1 MSKGRRINHA
11 YRVRQQ
17 PGITSFFPYLSRTR
31 TESVVYFL
39 RRLDVTDALELVNRK
54 KKEGLKVS
62 LFTLLVTA
70 GARTFEK
77 RPILNR
83 FVLGRRLYQRE
94 LFDVSY
100 VVKKSLNDDGEELLL
115 TLPID
120 RSMMAAE
127 VAEQMAQKHE
137 ELRTKEETGLDKLM
151 RLFGRLPRPLLRM
164 LFAVVRF
171 LDFHGCLPAFIRNE
185 LPFYCSVF
193 ISNLG
198 SIGVDAPF
206 HHLYELG
213 TTSIFLAFG
222 KPYRETV
229 VRRDGTV
236 AIRKLIN
243 LNFTVDER
251 ICDGYYLARSFDLFI
266 RYMEHPETLFDPPD
280 AATSDS

>member
-1 MSKGRRINHA
+1 MRKGRMINHA

-31 TESVVYFL
+31 AESVVYFQ
-39 RRLDVTDALELVNRK
+39 RRLDVTDTLVFLNQK
-54 KKEGLKVS
+54 KKEGTKLS
-62 LFTLLVTA
+62 LFTLLVAA

-77 RPILNR
+77 RPVLNR

-100 VVKKSLNDDGEELLL
+100 VVKKNMSDEGEELLL
-115 TLPID
+115 TIPVD
-120 RSMMAAE
+120 SSMGAIEIAE
-127 VAEQMAQKHE
+127 MMSHKHE
-137 ELRTKEETGLDKLM
+137 EIKSKEENGLDKLM
-151 RLFGRLPRPLLRM
+151 AMFGRLPRPVL
-164 LFAVVRF
+164 RF
-171 LDFHGCLPAFIRNE
+171 LFSIVRLLDYHGILPAFIRDE

-229 VRRDGTV
+229 VGRDGKV
-236 AIRKLIN
+236 EVRKLMN

-251 ICDGYYLARSFDLFI
+251 VCDGYYLARSFDMFI
-266 RYMEHPETLFDPPD
+266 RYMENPETLL
-280 AATSDS
+280 

>member
-1 MSKGRRINHA
+1 MRKGRQINHA

-39 RRLDVTDALELVNRK
+39 RRLDVTDALDMVNRK
-54 KKEGLKVS
+54 KKEGLKLS

-70 GARTFEK
+70 GARTFEQ

-83 FVLGRRLYQRE
+83 FILGRRLYQRE

-100 VVKKSLNDDGEELLL
+100 VVKKSLSDDGEELLL

-120 RSMMAAE
+120 SSMKAAE
-127 VAEQMAQKHE
+127 VADLMAQKHE
-137 ELRTKEETGLDKLM
+137 ELRSKEENGLDRLM
-151 RLFGRLPRPLLRM
+151 RLFGRLPRPLLRF
-164 LFAVVRF
+164 LFSIVRL

-222 KPYRETV
+222 KPYKETV

-236 AIRKLIN
+236 QIRKLIN

-251 ICDGYYLARSFDLFI
+251 ICDGYYLARSFDMFI
-266 RYMEHPETLFDPPD
+266 RYMENPETLL
-280 AATSDS
+280 

>member
-1 MSKGRRINHA
+1 MRKGRQINHA
-11 YRVRQQ
+11 TRVRQQ

-39 RRLDVTDALELVNRK
+39 RRLDVTDALDLIHK
-54 KKEGLKVS
+54 KKQEGTKLS
-62 LFTLLVTA
+62 IFTLLVTA
-70 GARTFEK
+70 GARTFEQ

-83 FVLGRRLYQRE
+83 FVLGRRLYQRD

-100 VVKKSLNDDGEELLL
+100 VVKKSLSDDGEELLL

-120 RSMMAAE
+120 SGMKAVE
-127 VAEQMAQKHE
+127 VADLMTLRQD
-137 ELRTKEETGLDKLM
+137 ELRTKEENGLDKLM
-151 RLFGRLPRPLLRM
+151 GMFGRLPRPILRF
-164 LFAVVRF
+164 LFSIVRL
-171 LDFHGCLPAFIRNE
+171 LDFHGILPAFIRNE

-229 VRRDGTV
+229 VQRDGTV
-236 AIRKLIN
+236 QVRKLMN

-266 RYMEHPETLFDPPD
+266 RYMEHPETLL
-280 AATSDS
+280 